1 MNTEFNIEPF
11 YNKFK
16 TEISRQHKIIVE
28 YVCQTTGYNNT
39 IDKIPYDIMR
49 HAICNAIIELMKK
62 ETLIYVYTID
72 ETYKLAENLYNNDRL
87 NNVEYYYTR
96 REKIKI

>member
-28 YVCQTTGYNNT
+28 DVCQTTGYNNT
-39 IDKIPYDIMR
+39 IDKIPYVTMR
-49 HAICNAIIELMKK
+49 NAVCNAILELMKK
-62 ETLIYVYTID
+62 ETLIYVYTMD

-87 NNVEYYYTR
+87 NNAEYYYIC
-96 REKIKI
+96 REKI